1 MFYDLYAKAIIE
13 SNDVEL
19 YEYKSPFNSRNGE
32 GAELNHFLIIRST
45 ERKQWWSGNRTSMK

>member
-45 ERKQWWSGNRTSMK
+45 ERKQ